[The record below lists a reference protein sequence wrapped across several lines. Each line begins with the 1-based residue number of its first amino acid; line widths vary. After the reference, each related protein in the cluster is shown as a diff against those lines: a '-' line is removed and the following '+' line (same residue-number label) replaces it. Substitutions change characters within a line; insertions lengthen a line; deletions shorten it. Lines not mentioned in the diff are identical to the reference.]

1 MSDRAIIRRLA
12 YEYAG
17 IALMDVHQEKAKLYR
32 ALNGLRPVRPVVLID
47 ELPWSQLAVMDEL
60 KEQCIGGRERTME
73 RYFRREL
80 YRWKHFPC
88 DRILVDCFSWP
99 KHVTIGSFGIDI
111 REDTLDADSG
121 NNIVSHAYKDQ
132 ISSEKDIERLQVPR
146 ITVNQEADEKDLEW
160 LTGLIGD
167 ILPIRLT
174 GLESAGFFEPWD
186 DIAQWRGVEPLLWD
200 LSDRPEFLH
209 SLVNKI
215 LNVHLNLLKR
225 IEELNLLDNSSP
237 FLHCTAGLCD
247 ELPGEMGGD
256 ILLRKNIWGRG
267 AAQIFASVSPGMTD
281 EFEIQ
286 YARRFFEGFGLL
298 YYGCCEP
305 LHQKIGIV
313 RQLPNL
319 RKISITP
326 WADVNAAADRIG
338 PDFVMA
344 YKPNPA
350 FLAVSSLNGDAVRAE
365 IINTLAACKR
375 NNIPVEFTLKDISS
389 VNGHPE
395 NLDQWAK
402 IAMEIVES

>member
-1 MSDRAIIRRLA
+1 MRDRDIIRRLA
-12 YEYAG
+12 YEYIGFAS
-17 IALMDVHQEKAKLYR
+17 MDVHQEKARLYR
-32 ALNGLRPVRPVVLID
+32 ALNGLKPVRPAVLID
-47 ELPWSQLAVMDEL
+47 ELPWNQLAVMDEL
-60 KEQCIGGRERTME
+60 EEQCIGGRERVVE

-88 DRILVDCFSWP
+88 DRILVDFFPWP

-132 ISSEKDIERLQVPR
+132 ISSEEDIEKLQVPR
-146 ITVNQEADEKDLEW
+146 IAVNQEADEKDLEW

-167 ILPIRLT
+167 ILPVRLT
-174 GLESAGFFEPWD
+174 GLESAGYFEPWD

-200 LSDRPEFLH
+200 LADRPEFLH

-215 LNVHLNLLKR
+215 LSVRLDLLKR
-225 IEELNLLDNSSP
+225 VEELNLLENSSP

-247 ELPGEMGGD
+247 ELPGETGGD
-256 ILLRKNIWGRG
+256 ILQRKNIWGRG
-267 AAQIFASVSPGMTD
+267 AAQIFASVSPAMTD

-338 PDFVMA
+338 PDVVMA

-365 IINTLAACKR
+365 IINVLAACKR
-375 NNIPVEFTLKDISS
+375 NNTPVEFTLKDISS

-395 NLDQWAK
+395 NLDHWAK
-402 IAMEIVES
+402 TAMEIVEL